1 MLEKMK
7 KYFNKSNKAGFS
19 FIELMVTIAILG
31 IMAALVISAFSST
44 ATDTNKI
51 VARQQQ
57 AALQEAVNAWV
68 NGSSNRMIA
77 STGTATILKNTT
89 LAEIQTA
96 YNAQTTSLA
105 KMNLV
110 IAYLDSSTASMFT
123 TSTISST
130 PSQVLS
136 PSLISVQKYLS
147 LPNWSNGSYPQV
159 QLLP

>member
-1 MLEKMK
+1 MK
-7 KYFNKSNKAGFS
+7 IYFNRTNASGFS

-31 IMAALVISAFSST
+31 VMAALVISAFSST

-57 AALQEAVNAWV
+57 AALQEAVNAWL

-77 STGTATILKNTT
+77 STGTSTILKNTT

-105 KMNLV
+105 RLNLV
-110 IAYLDSSTASMFT
+110 IGYLDSTTASMFT
-123 TSTISST
+123 TSTIAST

-136 PSLISVQKYLS
+136 PALILVQKYLS
-147 LPNWSNGSYPQV
+147 LPNWTNGSYPQV